1 MLRNLVTSLLKHER
15 IKTTLP
21 KARDAARLAEKII
34 TLGKKGDL
42 PSHRRAGA
50 FLLESSLLPKL
61 FTTFASRYA
70 TRPGGYTR
78 IHKYGNRPGD
88 NAPHAVLELVDNPR
102 DVKFE
107 MTARAVGFEA
117 VSHTL
122 EHGSLSTAVKEGM
135 GEQVRNIVEAEKG
148 LPYEQSGLLKQKTR
162 LNMQKV
168 LRYRGSEGE
177 KELMQKAKEHS
188 DRLLAKP
195 VAFLGLNKD
204 STFRK
209 APSGPVKPAWF
220 NGTATRR
227 PGAIAPVEPRAR
239 GSPQVLEIAQGA
251 LARPRIPRWRTNRP
265 KLGIDTAQV

>member
-1 MLRNLVTSLLKHER
+1 MLRNLVTSLLKYER

-21 KARDAARLAEKII
+21 KARDTARLAEKII

-42 PSHRRAGA
+42 PAHRRAGD

-61 FTTFASRYA
+61 FTTFAARYA

-88 NAPHAVLELVDNPR
+88 NAPHAILELVDNPH

-107 MTARAVGFEA
+107 MAARAVGFEA

-122 EHGSLSTAVKEGM
+122 EHGSLSTAVMEGM
-135 GEQVRNIVEAEKG
+135 GKQVEGIVKVEKG
-148 LPYEQSGLLKQKTR
+148 RAYEQKGLLKQKTR
-162 LNMQKV
+162 LNVQKV
-168 LRYRGSEGE
+168 LRYRGAEGE
-177 KELMQKAKEHS
+177 KELVQKAKEHS

-195 VAFLGLNKD
+195 VAFLGLSKTN
-204 STFRK
+204 SFNAT
-209 APSGPVKPAWF
+209 PSGSVNPVWF

-227 PGAIAPVEPRAR
+227 PGAIAPVKPRER
-239 GSPQVLEIAQGA
+239 GSAQVLEIAQGA
-251 LARPRIPRWRTNRP
+251 LARPRIPRWRVNRP